1 MKLAVSCHLNFCFTR
16 TETLISIHSKTVL
29 LNTRYT
35 PDLFPNKTTTLNKAN
50 RSLYIKKLDILH
62 NHTVINA

>member
-16 TETLISIHSKTVL
+16 TKTLISIHSKTVL
-29 LNTRYT
+29 LNTHYT
-35 PDLFPNKTTTLNKAN
+35 PDLFPSKTTMLNKAN
-50 RSLYIKKLDILH
+50 RSPYIKKLDILY